1 MGATMNARL
10 WRSALVLMSLV
21 GVLVGPERFASAA
34 NYPARPVKIIV
45 PYPAG
50 GPADVVAR
58 VVAQKLSEAL
68 GTQFFVE
75 NLAGAS
81 GTIGASAA
89 SNAPPDGYTIVEVNP
104 DFVIQPLIKT
114 KAPYDLFKGFAPVI
128 LAASA
133 PEMIS
138 VNPAV
143 PAKSFNELI
152 ELLRTNPGKY
162 QFATP
167 GVGTP
172 PHLYGEM
179 IYHLTYGLDV
189 IHVPFP
195 GAAPAV
201 NSTVAGHT
209 SILNIT
215 LPTHTPYVKAGT
227 LRGIAVLSSKRAAA
241 LPDVPTLAEAGLPG
255 QETEFFLGFAAP
267 AGTPREIVELL
278 NHQIAR
284 ILTLGDVKQRLETLG
299 FDPIGG
305 TPEEFAG
312 KIRKDFDGWS
322 KVVSA
327 AHIKID

>member
-1 MGATMNARL
+1 MNARL
-10 WRSALVLMSLV
+10 WRAALVLMSLV
-21 GVLVGPERFASAA
+21 GALAGPEPFASAA
-34 NYPARPVKIIV
+34 SYPARPVKIIV

-50 GPADVVAR
+50 GPGDVIAR
-58 VVAQKLSEAL
+58 LIAQKLSEAL

-81 GTIGASAA
+81 GTIGTAAA
-89 SNAPPDGYTIVEVNP
+89 SNTPPDGYTIVEVNP

-128 LAASA
+128 LTAAA

-143 PAKSFNELI
+143 PATTFNELI
-152 ELLRTNPGKY
+152 ELLRANPGKY

-189 IHVPFP
+189 VHGPFP

-209 SILNIT
+209 SILNVT
-215 LPTHTPYVKAGT
+215 LPSHAPYVKAGT
-227 LRGIAVLSSKRAAA
+227 LRGIAVLSSKRSPA
-241 LPDVPTLAEAGLPG
+241 LPEVPTLAEAGLPG

-278 NHQIAR
+278 NHHIAG
-284 ILTLGDVKQRLETLG
+284 ILTLPDVKQRLETLG
-299 FDPIGG
+299 FDPVGG
-305 TPEEFAG
+305 TPEEFSG
-312 KIRKDFDGWS
+312 KIKKDFDGWS

-327 AHIKID
+327 ARIRID

>member
-1 MGATMNARL
+1 MEATMNARL
-10 WRSALVLMSLV
+10 WRSALVVVSLV
-21 GVLVGPERFASAA
+21 GVLVGPETSASAA
-34 NYPARPVKIIV
+34 SYPARPVKIIV

-50 GPADVVAR
+50 GPGDVVAR
-58 VVAQKLSEAL
+58 LVAQKLSEGL
-68 GTQFFVE
+68 GAQFFVE

-81 GTIGASAA
+81 GTIGAGAA
-89 SNAPPDGYTIVEVNP
+89 ANAPPDGYTIVEVNP

-114 KAPYDLFKGFAPVI
+114 KAPYDPFKGFAPVI

-143 PAKSFNELI
+143 PAKTFKELI
-152 ELLRTNPGKY
+152 DLLRASPGKY

-201 NSTVAGHT
+201 SSTVGGHT

-227 LRGIAVLSSKRAAA
+227 LRGIAVLSNARSAA
-241 LPDVPTLAEAGLPG
+241 LPEVPTLAEAGLPG

-267 AGTPREIVELL
+267 AGTPHEIVELL
-278 NHQIAR
+278 NRHIAR
-284 ILTLGDVKQRLETLG
+284 ILTLEDVRQRLETLG
-299 FDPIGG
+299 FDPVGG
-305 TPEEFAG
+305 TPEEFAS
-312 KIRKDFDGWS
+312 KIKKDFDGWS